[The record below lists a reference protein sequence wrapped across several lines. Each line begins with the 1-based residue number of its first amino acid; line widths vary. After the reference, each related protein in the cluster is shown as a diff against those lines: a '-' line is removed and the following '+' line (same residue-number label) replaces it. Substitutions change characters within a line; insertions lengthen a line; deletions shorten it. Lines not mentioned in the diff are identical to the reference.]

1 MLQFYKEAVAAKS
14 YLGKEVRP
22 MTIYE
27 ILMLLLTLSLVFVT
41 AHKGK

>member
-1 MLQFYKEAVAAKS
+1 MILSYMGAVAAKS
-14 YLGKEVRP
+14 YLEKEVKP
-22 MTIYE
+22 MTTYE